1 MAPRR
6 RARGRSIPASRR
18 SRTRSTMRS
27 AFAAT
32 ACRSARPRCCACC
45 VPVMRTLA
53 GSGRGSGR
61 RRPPRRPRAR
71 RRAPRLESGASEPAM
86 LTLPR
91 FAFVQPQSID
101 EALAHLG
108 EHAAQC
114 LIVAGGTDA
123 VPNLKHRPHEP
134 RFVVHIGRLRELHH
148 VRHEPDGL
156 HLGALVTLSELAAE
170 PRIGREFPS
179 LTKAAGLVAGPQL
192 RNMGTLGG
200 NLCLDTRC
208 TYYNQTYFW
217 REALGFCLKK
227 DGVRCHVV
235 PQGKRCV
242 AAHSSDVA
250 PTLIAYGAEVEIAG
264 PSGRRRVSCAEFFVG
279 DGIHNNILKPDEL
292 VTRVTLPAASRGQR
306 GAYRKLRP
314 RAAIDFP
321 MLSVAVAARG
331 TAAKLE
337 SLRVV
342 VSALGAKP
350 RLLGAKGSL
359 DPLVAGRAAS
369 EETFAAVAAAAHKQ
383 CRPLINV
390 AYDDDW
396 RHAMVPVLVT

>member
-1 MAPRR
+1 
-6 RARGRSIPASRR
+6 
-18 SRTRSTMRS
+18 
-27 AFAAT
+27 
-32 ACRSARPRCCACC
+32 
-45 VPVMRTLA
+45 
-53 GSGRGSGR
+53 
-61 RRPPRRPRAR
+61 
-71 RRAPRLESGASEPAM
+71 M
-86 LTLPR
+86 LTLPVFEYVR
-91 FAFVQPQSID
+91 TSSVD
-101 EALAHLG
+101 DVVRELAGHPG
-108 EHAAQC
+108 EC
-114 LIVAGGTDA
+114 LLVAGGTDA
-123 VPNLKHRPHEP
+123 VPNLKHRLHEP
-134 RFVVHIGRLRELHH
+134 SRLVSLAGIDELKAVREDA
-148 VRHEPDGL
+148 EGL
-156 HLGALVTLSELAAE
+156 HLGALVTLTALTRLPQLLRDFPATARAA
-170 PRIGREFPS
+170 S
-179 LTKAAGLVAGPQL
+179 LVASPQI

-227 DGVRCHVV
+227 DGVLCHVV

-264 PSGRRRVSCAEFFVG
+264 PNGRRRVSCDEFFVG

-292 VTRVTLPAASRGQR
+292 VTRVSLPAAARGQR

-321 MLSVAVAARG
+321 MLSIAVAARG
-331 TAAKLE
+331 SAAKIE

-350 RLLGAKGSL
+350 RVLGSL
-359 DPLVAGRAAS
+359 DPLASGRAAS

-396 RHAMVPVLVT
+396 RHAMVPVLVTRALRDAFAEGEV

>member
-1 MAPRR
+1 
-6 RARGRSIPASRR
+6 
-18 SRTRSTMRS
+18 
-27 AFAAT
+27 
-32 ACRSARPRCCACC
+32 
-45 VPVMRTLA
+45 
-53 GSGRGSGR
+53 
-61 RRPPRRPRAR
+61 
-71 RRAPRLESGASEPAM
+71 M
-86 LTLPR
+86 LTLPVFEYVR
-91 FAFVQPQSID
+91 TSSVD
-101 EALAHLG
+101 DVVRELAGHPG
-108 EHAAQC
+108 EC
-114 LIVAGGTDA
+114 LLVAGGTDA
-123 VPNLKHRPHEP
+123 VPNLKHRLHEP
-134 RFVVHIGRLRELHH
+134 SRLVSLAGVDELKAVREDA
-148 VRHEPDGL
+148 VGL
-156 HLGALVTLSELAAE
+156 HLGALVTLTALTRLPQLLRDFPATARAA
-170 PRIGREFPS
+170 S
-179 LTKAAGLVAGPQL
+179 LVASPQI

-264 PSGRRRVSCAEFFVG
+264 PNGRRRVSCDEFFVG

-292 VTRVTLPAASRGQR
+292 VTRVSLPAAARGQR

-321 MLSVAVAARG
+321 MLSIAVAARG
-331 TAAKLE
+331 SAAKME

-350 RLLGAKGSL
+350 RLLGSL
-359 DPLVAGRAAS
+359 DPLVSGRAAS

-396 RHAMVPVLVT
+396 RHAMVPVLVTRALRDAFAEGEA

>member
-1 MAPRR
+1 
-6 RARGRSIPASRR
+6 
-18 SRTRSTMRS
+18 
-27 AFAAT
+27 
-32 ACRSARPRCCACC
+32 
-45 VPVMRTLA
+45 
-53 GSGRGSGR
+53 
-61 RRPPRRPRAR
+61 
-71 RRAPRLESGASEPAM
+71 M

-91 FAFVQPQSID
+91 FEWVAPDSADGV
-101 EALAHLG
+101 LAEL
-108 EHAAQC
+108 AARRGGC

-123 VPNLKHRPHEP
+123 VPNLKHRLHEP
-134 RFVVHIGRLRELHH
+134 RVIVSLARVRDLRG
-148 VRHEPDGL
+148 VRKTGEGL
-156 HLGALVTLSELAAE
+156 ELGALTTLSELARE
-170 PRIGREFPS
+170 PLLAPDF
-179 LTKAAGLVAGPQL
+179 AAVARAASLVASPQI

-227 DGVRCHVV
+227 DGMRCHVV

-264 PSGRRRVSCAEFFVG
+264 PAGRRRVACDEFFVG
-279 DGIHNNILKPDEL
+279 DGIHNNILKGDEL
-292 VTRVTLPAASRGQR
+292 VTRVFLPEGARGAR

-314 RAAIDFP
+314 RGAIDFP

-331 TAAKLE
+331 TRE
-337 SLRVV
+337 RMGPLRIV

-350 RLLGAKGSL
+350 RLLGSL
-359 DPLVAGRAAS
+359 EALVADRPADEA
-369 EETFAAVAAAAHKQ
+369 TFAAVAAAASKQ

-390 AYDDDW
+390 PYDDDW
-396 RHAMVPVLVT
+396 RHAMVPVLVTRALRDAFGIPAP